1 VDLNPIGFK
10 SGRVK
15 HFKGKTTSSLVSFG
29 KTEST
34 PSLKGGELKRQEN
47 IITILILI

>member
-29 KTEST
+29 ETEST
-34 PSLKGGELKRQEN
+34 PLLKGREFKRQ
-47 IITILILI
+47 